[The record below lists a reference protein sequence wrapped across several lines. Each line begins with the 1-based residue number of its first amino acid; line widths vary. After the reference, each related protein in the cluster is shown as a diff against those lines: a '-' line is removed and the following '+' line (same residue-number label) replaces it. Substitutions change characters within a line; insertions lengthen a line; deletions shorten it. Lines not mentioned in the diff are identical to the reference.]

1 MLALVLAASASAVL
15 VDEKS
20 FFHIPGVNDFRT
32 QRITRAGQAEKDWPF
47 TVPEGTLA
55 CAYVMGRPVV
65 YFVADHDDASAE
77 PARAVIVS
85 VDPMDL
91 SFGNMGA
98 QELVEQ
104 PGDLANLIPRMAPF
118 ARAGE
123 RLCNQPPGAALDSGE
138 L

>member
-1 MLALVLAASASAVL
+1 MLALALAASVFPALAN
-15 VDEKS
+15 EKS
-20 FFHIPGVNDFRT
+20 FFHIPGADDFRT
-32 QRITRAGQAEKDWPF
+32 QRITRAGTAEKDWPF
-47 TVPEGTLA
+47 TVDEGTLA

-65 YFVADHDDASAE
+65 YFVADHDDASDDA
-77 PARAVIVS
+77 ARAVIVS

-98 QELVEQ
+98 QELVER
-104 PGDLANLIPRMAPF
+104 PGDLARLIPRMASF
-118 ARAGE
+118 AQAGE

>member
-1 MLALVLAASASAVL
+1 MALAASAPVMLA
-15 VDEKS
+15 DEKS

-32 QRITRAGQAEKDWPF
+32 QRITRAGAAEKNWPF
-47 TVPEGTLA
+47 TVAEGTLA

-65 YFVADHDDASAE
+65 YFVEDQNEAAKAA
-77 PARAVIVS
+77 PRTVIVS

-98 QELVEQ
+98 QDLVAE
-104 PGDLANLIPRMAPF
+104 PGDLAELIPRMAPF
-118 ARAGE
+118 AQAGA
-123 RLCNQPPGAALDSGE
+123 RLCEQPPGAALDSGE